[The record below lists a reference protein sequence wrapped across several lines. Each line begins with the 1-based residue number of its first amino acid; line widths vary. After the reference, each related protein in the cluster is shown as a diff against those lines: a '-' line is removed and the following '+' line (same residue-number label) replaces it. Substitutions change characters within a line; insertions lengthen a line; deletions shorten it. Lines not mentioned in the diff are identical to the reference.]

1 MSPKALVRLG
11 IRSLLLHKLRSG
23 LSILGVVFG
32 VAAVV
37 AMSSVGEGARREAV
51 AQIGSL
57 GVDTITVRA
66 RKGLKPGEAG
76 LRLRDALAL
85 AAVVP
90 GVVAIAPVR
99 EATLEAEM
107 GSRHTDAVLVG
118 TLPDYARTARL
129 ELASGR
135 FLADLDVTDRKR
147 VAVLGSAVAR
157 SLFPFGD
164 PRGERVFVAG
174 DYYQVVGVLAGRG
187 RAGGRGAPIRT
198 RDVNQCVFIP
208 LPALDRGSD
217 PRADGVDEIVL
228 RLQEAEQGSA
238 AAEVVR
244 SRLLRTTGAEGF
256 EVVVPREI
264 LRQKERTQRIFNVV
278 TGAIAAISL
287 LVGGIGIMNIMLASV
302 AERTP
307 EVGVRRAVGATER
320 DIAAQFL
327 TEASLLTVVGGLLG
341 ALLGIAG
348 SVLIQ
353 RFAAWPTAL
362 SPLLL
367 LLALPMALAVGI
379 GFGFYPAREAARLP
393 PMEALRRE

>member
-1 MSPKALVRLG
+1 MSPRALVRLG

-37 AMSSVGEGARREAV
+37 AMSSVGEGARLEAV

-85 AAVVP
+85 GAIVP
-90 GVVAIAPVR
+90 GVLAIAPVR

-107 GSRHTDAVLVG
+107 G
-118 TLPDYARTARL
+118 TLPEYARTARL

-135 FLADLDVTDRKR
+135 FVADLDVTDRKR

-174 DYYQVVGVLAGRG
+174 DYYQVVGVLLGRG
-187 RAGGRGAPIRT
+187 RASGRGAPIRT
-198 RDVNQCVFIP
+198 RDVNQCVFVP

-217 PRADGVDEIVL
+217 PRADGIDEIVL
-228 RLQEAEQGSA
+228 RLHEAEQVGA

-244 SRLLRTTGAEGF
+244 SRLLRTTGAESF

-327 TEASLLTVVGGLLG
+327 TEASLLTVAGGLLG
-341 ALLGIAG
+341 AAVGIVG

-353 RFAAWPTAL
+353 RFAGWPTAL

-367 LLALPMALAVGI
+367 LLALLMALAVGI